1 MDKKDF
7 GNIDKNKYKISFI
20 VPVYNVEEYIV
31 KCIES
36 ILELD
41 FNTISYE
48 IIIINDGTKD
58 NSINKV
64 EDKFSNN
71 PYIRIIN
78 QNNFGLSIA
87 RNVGLKHARGE
98 YVSFIDGDDYIN
110 AKQLFKIINSIVG
123 NEDIIIGNYYNSYPT
138 HTDINKN
145 RIPNHC
151 SNSGKFFFK
160 NYYLKDIYTVVWRNI
175 YKRNYLINNN
185 LFFYERITF
194 EDVEWTPRVIYQ
206 AKKITFINIPFYYY
220 RKRENSIINS
230 TFTIKKFEDI
240 TNVAASLLKYSE
252 DLDLTY
258 KRIFH
263 ESASFFILLGLS
275 HIKESGLHS
284 QINESIAINI
294 FKSLKYNSFKYK
306 VLLTIYNLCPNLF
319 YLFLKLKF
327 ERKK

>member
-1 MDKKDF
+1 MDNKDF
-7 GNIDKNKYKISFI
+7 GNIDNHIILISFI

-41 FNTISYE
+41 FYIIPYE

-58 NSINKV
+58 NSIKKV
-64 EDKFSNN
+64 ENTFPNN

-78 QNNFGLSIA
+78 QTNSGLSIA
-87 RNVGLKHARGE
+87 RNVGLKHAKGK
-98 YVSFIDGDDYIN
+98 YISFIDGDDYIN
-110 AKQLFKIINSIVG
+110 AKQLSLMVDNING
-123 NEDIIIGNYYNSYPT
+123 DEDIIIGNYYNSYPT

-160 NYYLKDIYTVVWRNI
+160 NYYLKDIYTVVWRNL
-175 YKRNYLINNN
+175 YRKSYLIDND

-194 EDVEWTPRVIYQ
+194 EDVEWTPRVIHQ
-206 AKKITFINIPFYYY
+206 ANKIRFINIPFYYY

-230 TFTIKKFEDI
+230 NFTIRKFEDI
-240 TNVAASLLKYSE
+240 TKVSTSLLRYSE
-252 DLDLTY
+252 NLELSY

-263 ESASFFILLGLS
+263 ESASYFILLGLS
-275 HIKESGLHS
+275 HIKASGLLNP
-284 QINESIAINI
+284 ITENKAIHIIKNLKH
-294 FKSLKYNSFKYK
+294 KSLKYK
-306 VLLTIYNLCPNLF
+306 LLLIVYHLCPNFF
-319 YLFLKLKF
+319 YHILKLKF

>member
-185 LFFYERITF
+185 LTE
-194 EDVEWTPRVIYQ
+194 E
-206 AKKITFINIPFYYY
+206 AKW
-220 RKRENSIINS
+220 
-230 TFTIKKFEDI
+230 
-240 TNVAASLLKYSE
+240 
-252 DLDLTY
+252 
-258 KRIFH
+258 
-263 ESASFFILLGLS
+263 
-275 HIKESGLHS
+275 
-284 QINESIAINI
+284 Q
-294 FKSLKYNSFKYK
+294 
-306 VLLTIYNLCPNLF
+306 
-319 YLFLKLKF
+319 YL
-327 ERKK
+327 